1 MSKKKVNPKSN
12 YEIYQSIRRD
22 WGGLNPATR
31 IKDSDKIYSR
41 QKKIKKKVST
51 FLKITMMKNTYKQIK
66 RSKIDFS

>member
-41 QKKIKKKVST
+41 QKNKKESADFFEDYYDEEYLQTNKEIK
-51 FLKITMMKNTYKQIK
+51 N
-66 RSKIDFS
+66 